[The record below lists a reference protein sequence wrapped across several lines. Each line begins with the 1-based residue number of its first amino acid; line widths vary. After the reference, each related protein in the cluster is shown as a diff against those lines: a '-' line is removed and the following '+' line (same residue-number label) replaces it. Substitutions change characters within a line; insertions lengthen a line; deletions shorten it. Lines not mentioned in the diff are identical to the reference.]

1 MTKKRYIKLLMAQG
15 HSRNYANECAQ
26 EVADAGGRCSY
37 EEAYALAYALDRTNW
52 ISAAHQLGDVIE
64 SITASMIK
72 VVNAVAAG
80 IAAFGKAF
88 RDAYENG

>member
-15 HSRNYANECAQ
+15 RSRNYANERAQ
-26 EVADAGGRCSY
+26 EVANAGGSCSY
-37 EEAYALAYALDRTNW
+37 EEAYALSYALDRTNW

-72 VVNAVAAG
+72 VVNAVSAG

>member
-26 EVADAGGRCSY
+26 EVADAGGSYSY
-37 EEAYALAYALDRTNW
+37 EKAYALAYALDRTNW
-52 ISAAHQLGDVIE
+52 ISAAHQLGEVIE
-64 SITASMIK
+64 SITASMTK
-72 VVNAVAAG
+72 AVNAVAAG

-88 RDAYENG
+88 QDAYENG

>member
-26 EVADAGGRCSY
+26 EVADAGGSYSY
-37 EEAYALAYALDRTNW
+37 EEAYALSYALDRTNW
-52 ISAAHQLGDVIE
+52 IAAAHQLGEVIE
-64 SITASMIK
+64 SITASMTK
-72 VVNAVAAG
+72 AVNAVAAG
-80 IAAFGKAF
+80 IAAFGEAF

>member
-15 HSRNYANECAQ
+15 RSRNYANERAQ
-26 EVADAGGRCSY
+26 EVANAGGSCSY
-37 EEAYALAYALDRTNW
+37 EEAYALSYALDRTNW
-52 ISAAHQLGDVIE
+52 IAATHQLGEVIE

-80 IAAFGKAF
+80 IAAFGEAF

>member
-15 HSRNYANECAQ
+15 RSRNYANECAQ
-26 EVADAGGRCSY
+26 EVAAAGGSCSY
-37 EEAYALAYALDRTNW
+37 EEAYALSYALDRTNW
-52 ISAAHQLGDVIE
+52 VSAAHQLGEAIE

-80 IAAFGKAF
+80 IAAFGEAF
-88 RDAYENG
+88 RDAYEN

>member
-15 HSRNYANECAQ
+15 HSRNEANGYAL
-26 EVADAGGRCSY
+26 EVAEAGGSRSY
-37 EEAYALAYALDRTNW
+37 EEAYALVYALDRTNW
-52 ISAAHQLGDVIE
+52 ISAAHQLGEVIE

-88 RDAYENG
+88 RDAYEN